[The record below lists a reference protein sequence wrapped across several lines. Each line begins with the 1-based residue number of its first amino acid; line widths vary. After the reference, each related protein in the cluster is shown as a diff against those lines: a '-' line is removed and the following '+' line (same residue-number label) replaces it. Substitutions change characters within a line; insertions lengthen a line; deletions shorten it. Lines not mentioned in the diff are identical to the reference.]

1 MAVVLGL
8 DTGGTYTDAV
18 LLDRTSRQLLAK
30 AKALTRRQDLARG
43 LGQAMGQILDRHDRE
58 KQPVEMV
65 CLSTT
70 LATNAVVEGAGERAG
85 LVLIGFDEGV
95 LSRAGL
101 DRIIQPH
108 SVLFLAGGHRTDGRQ
123 QAALDEAGLDIW
135 LEKKGQEFSAFAI
148 ASHFATRNPAH
159 EQRAADLVRA
169 KTGKPVTSSHEL
181 ADALGGP
188 RRALT
193 ALLNAR
199 LIGLLD
205 RLIEATLTEMKARQL
220 SCPLMVVKGDGSLL
234 GADFARARPVE
245 TILSGPAASLAGAA
259 LLAGEKTALIADIG
273 GTTTDIALLLDGSP
287 QLSGDGARVGG
298 WQTMVTA
305 ARIRTSGLGGDSEV
319 SLQAAGR
326 QTHLQLGPRRAL
338 PLSLLAS
345 QQPEIKKQLTEQ
357 LAQPIARAQDGRFL
371 LSLMPAGPPGW
382 LTRSETALAHQ
393 IIEAGL
399 APLAEIAATQVALGA
414 TDRLIARGLV
424 QLASFTPTDAAHITG
439 SFTDFDVE
447 AARLGGQLM
456 ARRKDALG
464 EPFATA
470 ETELAEKVLAALAD
484 QSAQRLLEAALA
496 EQGSGE
502 ASLTGNPL
510 IAASLSSQNT
520 APARQ
525 LGWIKAGLS
534 VPLIALGA
542 SAATHYPAVADRLGA
557 ELSVPEDAGVAG
569 AVGAAAG
576 SVRQQVMILTSQPED
591 GVFRV
596 HLPTGPQD
604 FRDLKKALQQA
615 EASAGDL
622 AGQRARAAGAKTF
635 AVTCQAHIEEVNLPG
650 GKSLFIEA
658 RTIATAQEG

>member
-1 MAVVLGL
+1 MGVVLGL
-8 DTGGTYTDAV
+8 DTGGTYTDAA
-18 LLDRTSRQLLAK
+18 LLDRMSRQLLAK
-30 AKALTRRQDLARG
+30 AKALTSREDLSRG
-43 LGQAMGQILDRHDRE
+43 LGEAMGRILDSHDSK

-101 DRIIQPH
+101 NQIIQPS
-108 SVLFLAGGHRTDGRQ
+108 SVLFLDGGHRTDGRQ
-123 QAALDEAGLDIW
+123 QAALDEAGLEGW
-135 LEKKGQEFSAFAI
+135 LEQKGQDFSAFAI

-159 EQRAADLVRA
+159 EQRAAELVRA
-169 KTGKPVTSSHEL
+169 KTGKPVTCSHEL
-181 ADALGGP
+181 ADTLGGP

-205 RLIEATLTEMKARQL
+205 RLIGATLNEMKARQL

-259 LLAGEKTALIADIG
+259 LLAGEKTALVADIG
-273 GTTTDIALLLDGSP
+273 GTTTDIALLLEGSP
-287 QLSGDGARVGG
+287 QLSSDGARVGG

-319 SLQAAGR
+319 ILQAAGR
-326 QTHLQLGPRRAL
+326 KTEIGLGPRRAL

-345 QQPEIKKQLTEQ
+345 QHPEIKKLLAAQ
-357 LAQPIARAQDGRFL
+357 LAQPIPRSGDGRFVI
-371 LSLMPAGPPGW
+371 SLMPDGPPSW
-382 LTRSETALAHQ
+382 LTRSETALARQ

-424 QLASFTPTDAAHITG
+424 QLASFTPTDAAHITA
-439 SFTDFDVE
+439 SFTEFDGE

-456 ARRKDALG
+456 ARRKNALG
-464 EPFATA
+464 EPFAA
-470 ETELAEKVLAALAD
+470 DETELAEKVLAVLAD

-496 EQGSGE
+496 EQGSDD
-502 ASLTGNPL
+502 ASLSSNPL
-510 IAASLSSQNT
+510 IAASLSSQT
-520 APARQ
+520 PTPARQ

-534 VPLIALGA
+534 VPMIALGA
-542 SAATHYPAVADRLGA
+542 SAGTHYPAVANRLGA
-557 ELSVPEDAGVAG
+557 TLFVPEDAGVAG

-596 HLPTGPQD
+596 HLPSGPQD
-604 FRDLKKALQQA
+604 FSDRKKALQQA
-615 EASAGDL
+615 ETSAGDL
-622 AGQRARAAGAKTF
+622 AGQRARAAGAKSWQM
-635 AVTCQAHIEEVNLPG
+635 TCQTQVEEVHLTG
-650 GKSLFIEA
+650 GKTLFIEA
-658 RTIATAQEG
+658 RSTATAQGG